1 MQITIADKSYDIN
14 NIEDDKI
21 KLQANIFIAKV
32 NHHRLNAEGSQILV
46 NTFENSLSKLL
57 EEREEALIKPVDK
70 SS

>member
-1 MQITIADKSYDIN
+1 MQIKIADKAYNIN

-21 KLQANIFIAKV
+21 KLEANVLIAKV

-57 EEREEALIKPVDK
+57 EEREDALVKSVDK